1 MSGTRFELRFVK
13 MFNLN
18 LNMMNL
24 VKRQKPVFTSL
35 IDDLFLNQD
44 WSHMSGS
51 LPAANIIEADDRFDI
66 ELAAPGKKKGDFKIE
81 LDEGILTIS
90 SETETKS
97 SDNVG
102 NFTRKEFGFNSFKRS
117 FNIPESVSTDKI
129 SANYKEGILTVSLP
143 KKEEALPQPK
153 KLISI
158 K

>member
-1 MSGTRFELRFVK
+1 
-13 MFNLN
+13 
-18 LNMMNL
+18 MNL

-44 WSHMSGS
+44 WSQINTTV
-51 LPAANIIEADDRFDI
+51 PAANIIEADDHFNI
-66 ELAAPGKKKGDFKIE
+66 VLAAPGKKKSDFKIE
-81 LDEGILTIS
+81 LDEGVLTIS
-90 SETETKS
+90 SEIETKS
-97 SDNVG
+97 TEKEGS
-102 NFTRKEFGFNSFKRS
+102 FTRKEFGYSAFKRS
-117 FNIPESVSTDKI
+117 FNIPDTVVADKI

>member
-1 MSGTRFELRFVK
+1 
-13 MFNLN
+13 
-18 LNMMNL
+18 MNL

-44 WSHMSGS
+44 WSHINSS
-51 LPAANIIEADDRFDI
+51 IPAANIIEADDHYDI
-66 ELAAPGKKKGDFKIE
+66 ELAMPGKKKSDFKIE
-81 LDEGILTIS
+81 LEEGVLTIS
-90 SETETKS
+90 TETETKFAEKEWS
-97 SDNVG
+97 FS
-102 NFTRKEFGFNSFKRS
+102 RKEFGYNAFKRS
-117 FNIPESVSTDKI
+117 FNIPDSVSTDKI

>member
-1 MSGTRFELRFVK
+1 
-13 MFNLN
+13 
-18 LNMMNL
+18 MNL

-44 WSHMSGS
+44 WSHVNTNV
-51 LPAANIIEADDRFDI
+51 PAANIIEADDHFDI
-66 ELAAPGKKKGDFKIE
+66 ELAAPGKKKADFKIE
-81 LDEGILTIS
+81 LEEGVLTIS

-97 SDNVG
+97 TEKEGS
-102 NFTRKEFGFNSFKRS
+102 FTRKEFGYSAFKRS
-117 FNIPESVSTDKI
+117 FNIPDSVSADKI